1 MSDNSKINHQKH
13 LSKKMKKIFKNVCFK
28 RIITIFAFPNLR
40 RSSPNQLILKNLGTQ
55 ENN

>member
-1 MSDNSKINHQKH
+1 MSDNSKINYQKH

-28 RIITIFAFPNLR
+28 RIFTIFAFPNLR